1 MRKGADEPGPLTAG
15 AAGAADA
22 EADEA
27 AAGAALVAVGALGAE
42 ALELE
47 ADVALDAVEP
57 PLSLGGS
64 TATPPLPP
72 FAAVAAVE
80 PVEEPPLVAG
90 ALLVE
95 PPAACADGAAALDA
109 PLEDAGEDAGE
120 DDVEG
125 DVAEGVAAEGA
136 ALCVVALCAAGV
148 LVRVL
153 CPTGKNE
160 PPVMSVAMMPAITT
174 TRAMPISRSGQLRRS
189 QSMVPF

>member
-22 EADEA
+22 EADEP
-27 AAGAALVAVGALGAE
+27 AAGAALAALAAVGALGAE

-72 FAAVAAVE
+72 LAAVAAVE

-95 PPAACADGAAALDA
+95 PPAAPA
-109 PLEDAGEDAGE
+109 
-120 DDVEG
+120 
-125 DVAEGVAAEGA
+125 
-136 ALCVVALCAAGV
+136 
-148 LVRVL
+148 
-153 CPTGKNE
+153 
-160 PPVMSVAMMPAITT
+160 PPVRRCWTNRSRTPARMLERTT
-174 TRAMPISRSGQLRRS
+174 WRATS
-189 QSMVPF
+189 QRA